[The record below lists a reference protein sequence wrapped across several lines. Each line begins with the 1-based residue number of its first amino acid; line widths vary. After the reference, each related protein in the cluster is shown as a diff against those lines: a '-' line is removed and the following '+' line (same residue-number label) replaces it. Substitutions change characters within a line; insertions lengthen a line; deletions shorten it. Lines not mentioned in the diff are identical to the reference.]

1 MQLITVVQSKCPAV
15 NINTKHAESMA
26 PTVNHTNGCRHPS
39 QRGNQSPL
47 WYTGKCKE
55 ISHSLSQHISCL
67 ISWMDT
73 GLNKTGFPPSLHF
86 HCSDW
91 TKLWLTHQDMEP
103 PGHQRVSKPLESH
116 PWSSRAY
123 PVIGDQWQNTSYAS
137 LSVWELH
144 TVLYKLRWKYCD
156 VLDTIAHNLAANHAT
171 RWHRPRPWHA
181 SIFISLCKI

>member
-73 GLNKTGFPPSLHF
+73 GLNKTGFPLTPLPLLWLDEVVTDSSRYGTSWTSTCQQASWVASLKLA
-86 HCSDW
+86 CLSSDW
-91 TKLWLTHQDMEP
+91 WPMTEHQLCFSVCLRTAHSSVQTEVEILWC
-103 PGHQRVSKPLESH
+103 PGH
-116 PWSSRAY
+116 
-123 PVIGDQWQNTSYAS
+123 
-137 LSVWELH
+137 
-144 TVLYKLRWKYCD
+144 YC
-156 VLDTIAHNLAANHAT
+156 T
-171 RWHRPRPWHA
+171 
-181 SIFISLCKI
+181 